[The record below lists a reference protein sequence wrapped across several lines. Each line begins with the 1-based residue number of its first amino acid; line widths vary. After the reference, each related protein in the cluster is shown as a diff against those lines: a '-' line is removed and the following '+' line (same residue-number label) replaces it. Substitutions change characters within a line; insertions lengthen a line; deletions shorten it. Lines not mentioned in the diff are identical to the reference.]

1 MLWKEP
7 VRDNPIGLFT
17 LFHESPVH
25 ISYRRNSYAQVL
37 LQYYKMNKYLVLYS
51 TYVGSYIDQTPSS
64 DREEGESCTTC
75 NARLADHQI
84 SGVHPGHHQRG
95 RAVTIT

>member
-37 LQYYKMNKYLVLYS
+37 LQYYKMNKY
-51 TYVGSYIDQTPSS
+51 
-64 DREEGESCTTC
+64 CT
-75 NARLADHQI
+75 
-84 SGVHPGHHQRG
+84 
-95 RAVTIT
+95 